1 MAHPYTTRARVR
13 IAAVAHEMTD
23 WVDANGD
30 GVEDSGV
37 VPGHIERAC
46 NRIDGALGQRFSTPF
61 AATAGV
67 ADAGLLAD
75 IADELTIAFMLR
87 RVDRPRAD
95 AIMAQADAELA
106 KIASGATYID
116 ATLRDADERRGG
128 VRYESAGTI
137 VAGNVDGNYTST
149 GVRKS
154 YGF

>member
-13 IAAVAHEMTD
+13 IAAIAHEMTD

-37 VPGHIERAC
+37 VAGHIEKAC

-61 AATAGV
+61 ASTAGV

-87 RVDRPRAD
+87 RIDRPRAD

-106 KIASGATYID
+106 KIATGETYIS
-116 ATLRDADERRGG
+116 ATARDADTRRGG
-128 VRYESAGTI
+128 VRYESAGTFA
-137 VAGNVDGNYTST
+137 AGRTDSDYTTS
-149 GVRKS
+149 GVNKLR
-154 YGF
+154 GL